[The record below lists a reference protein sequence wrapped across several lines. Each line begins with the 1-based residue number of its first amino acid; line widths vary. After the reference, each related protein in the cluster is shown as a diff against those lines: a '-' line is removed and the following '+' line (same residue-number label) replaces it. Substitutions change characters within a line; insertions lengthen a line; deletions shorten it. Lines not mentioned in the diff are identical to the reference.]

1 MSSRRSLS
9 LCMIVRDEEQ
19 NLARCLESVRGV
31 VDEIIVV
38 DTGSLDATR
47 EIARS
52 FGADVHEMVW
62 PNDFS
67 VARNVSIERA
77 TGDVVLVLAADEEV
91 DAGSREAMRTA
102 VDTTTAQGLRV
113 RVRNLMPPGEVSAFQ
128 DDFQTRLFTRRPGV
142 LYEGAIHEQIVPSIE
157 RTGGTIESAD
167 VTIVHHGYRS
177 DAVQGGQSRAR
188 RNLAMLKAEV
198 ERTPENALLHFHLGS
213 TQQALGDRSSAKNSL
228 ERAAELDRGTLPKVT
243 RVDLSVRLA
252 QLSLAEGNDERAAA
266 HARDCLAHDSG
277 NVIALHVLGVSLASR
292 GKLDEAVSAFT
303 RLRACPS
310 LEPTTS
316 RTVDQLLAA
325 FGGRR
330 SA

>member
-31 VDEIIVV
+31 VDETIIV
-38 DTGSLDATR
+38 DTGSLDATCD
-47 EIARS
+47 IARS
-52 FGADVHEMVW
+52 FGAHVHEMVW

-77 TGDVVLVLAADEEV
+77 TGDFVLVLAADEEV
-91 DAGSREAMRTA
+91 DASSRDAMRTA
-102 VDTTTAQGLRV
+102 VDTTSAQGLRV
-113 RVRNLMPPGEVSAFQ
+113 RVRNLMPPGEVSVFH

-157 RTGGTIESAD
+157 RTGGVIESVD
-167 VTIVHHGYRS
+167 VTVVHHGYRS

-198 ERTPENALLHFHLGS
+198 EREPENSLLYFHLGS
-213 TQQALGDRSSAKNSL
+213 THQALGDRASAKENL
-228 ERAAELDRGTLPKVT
+228 ERAAELDRGTLPPGT

-252 QLSLAEGNDERAAA
+252 QLALAEGNDERAAA
-266 HARDCLAHDSG
+266 HARDCLAYDSG

-292 GKLDEAVSAFT
+292 GKLDEAVRTFT
-303 RLRACPS
+303 RLRTCPN

-316 RTVDQLLAA
+316 RTVDQLLSA